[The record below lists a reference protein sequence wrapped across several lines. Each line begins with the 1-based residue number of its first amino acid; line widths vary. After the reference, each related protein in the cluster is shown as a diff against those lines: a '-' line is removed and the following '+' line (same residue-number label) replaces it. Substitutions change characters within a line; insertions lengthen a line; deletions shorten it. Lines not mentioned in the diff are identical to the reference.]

1 MENHRQIDVQSPKV
15 GRPTIYSENYC
26 LEVIY
31 LGRQGKSY
39 EQIAS
44 ILNVG
49 LRTLFSWRD
58 AHVEFRHAL
67 RDAKDFEMA
76 FWEDMAQSHLI
87 EHKNAPRLNAGL
99 WSRSMAARFPAKYS
113 ERIKKEFSSAHEDTP
128 IRGFQIIFEE
138 SKRNLPEP
146 TVDISS

>member
-1 MENHRQIDVQSPKV
+1 MENRRQIDIKSPKV
-15 GRPTIYSENYC
+15 GRPTIYSQNYC
-26 LEVIY
+26 QEVIN

-76 FWEDMAQSHLI
+76 FWEELAQSYLI
-87 EHKNAPRLNAGL
+87 EHKNAPRLNTGL

-113 ERIKKEFSSAHEDTP
+113 ERMKKEFSPFHEDTP
-128 IRGFQIIFEE
+128 IRGFKLIFEE
-138 SKRNLPEP
+138 PNKN
-146 TVDISS
+146 SS